1 MCLIYRGIVLMVAHR
16 SPKPPV
22 RVRILLPLPQMETR
36 LCNSFWFLF
45 FYRKKREVIFI
56 FQNIK
61 HFIYILIFF
70 ILFITI
76 FFTPVISSNGFT
88 YENGLSSEIISI
100 NPDGFV
106 WPLPGYTR
114 ISSYFGK
121 RTAPTSRCFFF
132 SFWY

>member
-1 MCLIYRGIVLMVAHR
+1 MKKRWQSAFSFTLNYILFHVLVLFLLKLI
-16 SPKPPV
+16 S
-22 RVRILLPLPQMETR
+22 IL
-36 LCNSFWFLF
+36 FLF
-45 FYRKKREVIFI
+45 FQYFFILILSEVIFI

-76 FFTPVISSNGFT
+76 FFTPVISSNDFT
-88 YENGLSSEIISI
+88 YENNLSSEIISI

-121 RTAPTSRCFFF
+121 RVSPTSRCFLF